1 MKFLFEVS
9 LVTVISINSED
20 VLAEFLDYALN
31 DGLGLAFSLHEGQYA
46 IDVVVWDYVSSFSK
60 GAKIYFLFG
69 INSGVASFSSS
80 FGHT

>member
-9 LVTVISINSED
+9 LVTAISINSED

-31 DGLGLAFSLHEGQYA
+31 DILGLAFSLHEGQYV
-46 IDVVVWDYVSSFSK
+46 IDVVWDYVSSFSK
-60 GAKIYFLFG
+60 GVKIYFLFG